1 MKMKKLLYMM
11 VVGVM
16 LMSLTACHADEDQ
29 LFTTA
34 AITLTGG
41 DDIHIERMQGTVTLT
56 NLNTKEH
63 VSTADFD
70 GCTATVNLLRGVYQV
85 SVDGQV
91 RYRDGKGITHVDNF
105 RASQD
110 QVSIANGSMVMV
122 ELPIILM
129 NP

>member
-1 MKMKKLLYMM
+1 MKMKSFLYII

-16 LMSLTACHADEDQ
+16 MMGLTACHADEDQ

-34 AITLTGG
+34 AITLTGS
-41 DDIHIERMQGTVTLT
+41 DTIYVDRIQGTITLT
-56 NLNTKEH
+56 NLNTKER
-63 VSTADFD
+63 VTTADFD

-91 RYRDGKGITHVDNF
+91 KYRDGRGITHIDNF

-110 QVSIANGSMVMV
+110 QVSIVGSSMTIV
-122 ELPIILM
+122 ELPMILM

>member
-34 AITLTGG
+34 AITLTGS
-41 DDIHIERMQGTVTLT
+41 DTIYVDRIQGTITLT
-56 NLNTKEH
+56 NLNTKER
-63 VSTADFD
+63 VTTADFD

-110 QVSIANGSMVMV
+110 QVSIVNGSMVMV

>member
-34 AITLTGG
+34 AITLTGS
-41 DDIHIERMQGTVTLT
+41 DTIYVDRIQGTITLT
-56 NLNTKEH
+56 NLNTKER
-63 VSTADFD
+63 VTTADFD

-91 RYRDGKGITHVDNF
+91 RYCDGKGITHVDNF

-110 QVSIANGSMVMV
+110 QVSIVNGSMVMV